1 MDMITIKNWTLRFR
15 EFLSPQD
22 ASILK
27 IPVPIIKRRP
37 WGFQNT
43 PSLHDLK
50 PSYRTF
56 KKQCFDFPSPNLQSK
71 LFVKT
76 FFLWIA
82 ITWPKIIQ
90 TSLFWNP
97 QDFRTSWFLILMHD
111 ASLAENLTKTRVH
124 FLSALTKGG
133 RKDSWETIQFLKK

>member
-1 MDMITIKNWTLRFR
+1 MEICFIIASY
-15 EFLSPQD
+15 LSLKCLIM
-22 ASILK
+22 ASYMRHRWIWWRILD
-27 IPVPIIKRRP
+27 
-37 WGFQNT
+37 T
-43 PSLHDLK
+43 
-50 PSYRTF
+50 
-56 KKQCFDFPSPNLQSK
+56 
-71 LFVKT
+71 
-76 FFLWIA
+76 A

-133 RKDSWETIQFLKK
+133 RKDSWETIQFLKSNNAQSSCFDALNMISCFHDLWFYVFNVFIKLKTECR